1 MRHNQSLYSYIHNRF
16 KIGHIGNFCSGRK
29 PLGIGAKEICT
40 AFSVVMTMDLSWQ
53 IAKAGDKLYHIWLLK
68 SCFPMSLDI
77 SSMNKTPSKQI
88 INQRLLVS

>member
-1 MRHNQSLYSYIHNRF
+1 M
-16 KIGHIGNFCSGRK
+16 
-29 PLGIGAKEICT
+29 GIGAKEICT

-77 SSMNKTPSKQI
+77 SSMNKTPDLKPPMIKYLQSKKHRYLPRI
-88 INQRLLVS
+88 